1 MKEKTEQLVEALKI
15 KSQQETEIN
24 DLKETKLV

>member
-1 MKEKTEQLVEALKI
+1 MKEKTEQLVEALKT

-24 DLKETKLV
+24 ELKETKLV

>member
-1 MKEKTEQLVEALKI
+1 MKDKTEQLVEALKV

-24 DLKETKLV
+24 ELKETKLV